1 MQLPVVT
8 PFDGQSMET
17 VLAYL
22 TEVRTNLGNMG
33 FGDASKVLSDYQQ
46 WVSASAERLGYAF
59 DHEAIETLVLTRRSW
74 LLMETQRV
82 FGEADNGPAIH
93 KTFAAERTDR
103 LRLLDEM
110 IGKYRSIQARW
121 GRSSDKFVVPDTNF
135 FLHHDVL
142 FDEADWETFAHRR
155 SGEKVRVI
163 VPIAVVREL
172 DRQKINGRNI
182 KVGKPEVDLR
192 TRARH
197 TVRALR
203 DMFQHPDRAYRLSP
217 VVEVELMQD
226 PLSHRP
232 LPSVDSE
239 IIERCLA
246 AKRISGKDIWL
257 LTRDLGMKLTATTEG
272 LTVVDH
278 V

>member
-1 MQLPVVT
+1 VQLPVVT
-8 PFDGQSMET
+8 PLDGQSMET
-17 VLAYL
+17 VLRYL
-22 TEVRTNLGNMG
+22 GEVHANLGKIG

-46 WVSASAERLGYAF
+46 WVSASAETLGFAF
-59 DHEAIETLVLTRRSW
+59 DHDAIQTLVLTRRSW
-74 LLMETQRV
+74 LLMETHRV

-93 KTFAAERTDR
+93 KTFSAERTDR
-103 LRLLDEM
+103 LRVLHEM
-110 IGKYRSIQARW
+110 ITKYQSIEARW
-121 GRSSDKFVVPDTNF
+121 GKSSDQFVVPDTNF
-135 FLHHDVL
+135 FLHHDVS
-142 FDEADWETFAHRR
+142 FDEADWETIAHRR
-155 SGEKVRVI
+155 SGQKVRVI

-172 DRQKINGRNI
+172 DRQKINGKII
-182 KVGKPEVDLR
+182 KVGKPEIDLR
-192 TRARH
+192 TRARQ

-203 DMFQHPDRAYRLSP
+203 DMFQQPDRSYGLSP
-217 VVEVELMQD
+217 AVEVELMQD

-272 LTVVDH
+272 LTVIDQV
-278 V
+278 